1 MARKL
6 PEATEVRRTRVDE
19 GGLRRFLASLAAEHP
34 ILSNW
39 VILCIGTDRSTGDC
53 LGPLVGTQLQ
63 ERGYANVLGTLREP
77 CDAAWLERTPELQ
90 ADGKQVLAIDA
101 CLGRPE
107 SVGCYLIANAP
118 LIPAQAV
125 GGKLQQY
132 GTHSIAAVVNSNGPH
147 PYKQLQ
153 TTSLYQVM
161 QLADKLSAAIVQAW
175 EPVALGR
182 PIVSLDAREALDAQD
197 ERVGN
202 GEIAN

>member
-6 PEATEVRRTRVDE
+6 PEASEERRMRVDE
-19 GGLRRFLASLAAEHP
+19 AGLCRFLAGLAAEHP
-34 ILSNW
+34 ILQDW

-63 ERGYANVLGTLREP
+63 AQGYSNVLGTLREP
-77 CDAAWLERTPELQ
+77 CDAVWLERMPELQ
-90 ADGKQVLAIDA
+90 AAGKQVLAIDA

-107 SVGCYLIANAP
+107 SVGCYLVANAP

-125 GGKLQQY
+125 GGKRQQY
-132 GTHSIAAVVNSNGPH
+132 GTHSIAVVVNANGPH

-161 QLADKLSAAIVQAW
+161 QLADRLSAAIMQAW
-175 EPVALGR
+175 APIALSSRDGNQGVVA
-182 PIVSLDAREALDAQD
+182 SEF
-197 ERVGN
+197 ERA
-202 GEIAN
+202 AN